1 MPCLP
6 TFLRALRLRCPAC
19 GGGPVF
25 VSWVRMC
32 PSCPSCGIRFDRE
45 PEGGYWVGSN
55 TINLFATEAT
65 FAALFVGTLAA
76 TWPSPPWT
84 LLTYGGLG
92 LMVVFPV
99 AFFPW
104 SKTLFI
110 AIDLVFRPTE
120 PGDYVKPAEPA
131 PNSLRRR

>member
-1 MPCLP
+1 MRSLP
-6 TFLRALRLRCPAC
+6 SFLRALRLRCPAC

-65 FAALFVGTLAA
+65 FAGKRELTRPVHLHPKIGFESHVF
-76 TWPSPPWT
+76 PSPT
-84 LLTYGGLG
+84 
-92 LMVVFPV
+92 VH
-99 AFFPW
+99 
-104 SKTLFI
+104 
-110 AIDLVFRPTE
+110 
-120 PGDYVKPAEPA
+120 
-131 PNSLRRR
+131 